1 MRSQKTLRARRRD
14 PPAGDYGMND
24 SLRLQIT
31 DPQVDSNVR
40 SDPQLEPRFR
50 VLIHNDDVTPY
61 DYVIQVLGTIFNL
74 SHEMAEHITWVAHTK
89 GIAPVVT
96 RPRREAER
104 LVNKAHAA
112 ARLDG
117 FPLTFSLEPED

>member
-1 MRSQKTLRARRRD
+1 M
-14 PPAGDYGMND
+14 
-24 SLRLQIT
+24 QIT
-31 DPQVDSNVR
+31 DPGVDSHVR
-40 SDPQLEPRFR
+40 SESELESLFR

-74 SHEMAEHITWVAHTK
+74 SHEMAEHITWVAHTE

-96 RPRREAER
+96 RPRSEAER
-104 LVNKAHAA
+104 LVSKAHAA

>member
-1 MRSQKTLRARRRD
+1 MTQETKITRL
-14 PPAGDYGMND
+14 
-24 SLRLQIT
+24 SLGSSIEPR
-31 DPQVDSNVR
+31 VDSDIQ
-40 SDPQLEPRFR
+40 SETTLEPLFR
-50 VLIHNDDVTPY
+50 ILIHNDDMTPY
-61 DYVIQVLGTIFNL
+61 DYVILVLATIFNL

-96 RPRREAER
+96 RPRSEAER

>member
-1 MRSQKTLRARRRD
+1 M
-14 PPAGDYGMND
+14 
-24 SLRLQIT
+24 QIT
-31 DPQVDSNVR
+31 DPGVDSHVR
-40 SDPQLEPRFR
+40 SESELESLFR

-61 DYVIQVLGTIFNL
+61 DYVILVLGTIFNL

-89 GIAPVVT
+89 GIARVVT
-96 RPRREAER
+96 RPRSEAER
-104 LVNKAHAA
+104 LVGKAHAA